1 MQHKVNPMTQYF
13 IVVCYDIPDD
23 RRRTRLHA
31 LLCDYGTPVQY
42 SVFECVVDGTQLAQM
57 QRRVRRL
64 IKPRLDHVR
73 YYRLCAVCRNQIE
86 TTRGEIE
93 TGGDGDAWVV

>member
-1 MQHKVNPMTQYF
+1 MSHQF

-23 RRRTRLHA
+23 KRRTKLHNA
-31 LLCDYGTPVQY
+31 LCNFGTPVQY
-42 SVFECVVDGTQLAQM
+42 SVFECVVDARGLAQM
-57 QRRVRRL
+57 QASVRKI

-73 YYRLCAVCRNQIE
+73 YYLLCGACRARIQ

-93 TGGDGDAWVV
+93 TGGEGAALIV

>member
-1 MQHKVNPMTQYF
+1 MSQVF
-13 IVVCYDIPDD
+13 VVVCYDIPDD
-23 RRRTRLHA
+23 RRRTKLHTA
-31 LLCDYGTPVQY
+31 LCNYGTPVQY
-42 SVFECVVDGTQLAQM
+42 SVFECVVDGRRLAQM
-57 QRRVRRL
+57 QRAVGRI

-73 YYRLCAVCRNQIE
+73 YYRLCAACQGRIE